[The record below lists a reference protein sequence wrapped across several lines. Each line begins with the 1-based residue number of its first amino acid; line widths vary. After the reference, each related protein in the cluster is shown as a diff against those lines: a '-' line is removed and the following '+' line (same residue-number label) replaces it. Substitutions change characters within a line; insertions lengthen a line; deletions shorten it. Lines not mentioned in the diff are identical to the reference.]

1 MMKNQDTVIYGT
13 GRQTRD
19 FVYVSDVVSANLTM
33 SEALLNNKLN
43 HFSAWNIGTAVET
56 SILDLHKMLA
66 VHAQYSRQPRLEDA
80 KAGEQLRSSLSFAQI
95 QREWGWRPQVD
106 LGEALGETYRSFAK
120 V

>member
-43 HFSAWNIGTAVET
+43 HFSAWNIG
-56 SILDLHKMLA
+56 
-66 VHAQYSRQPRLEDA
+66 
-80 KAGEQLRSSLSFAQI
+80 
-95 QREWGWRPQVD
+95 
-106 LGEALGETYRSFAK
+106 
-120 V
+120 